1 MYMTYEMS
9 KPVLSADIIMYSLG
23 VFVILIG
30 IFIIIMMISSKHYLL
45 EINDQNI
52 LIKSVFYNTN
62 IALTDIEIDKV
73 KKINLNESDIK
84 IDSRLNGIGL
94 PGLLVG
100 WFSSSQGRMKLYV
113 SDKNEVVYLPTRL
126 NYTIMFST
134 NKADALIYEI
144 KNAVNN
150 N

>member
-9 KPVLSADIIMYSLG
+9 KPVLSADIIIYSLG

-100 WFSSSQGRMKLYV
+100 WFSSSQGRLKLYV
-113 SDKNEVVYLPTRL
+113 SDKNEVLYLPTRL

-134 NKADALIYEI
+134 NKADEIIYEI
-144 KNAVNN
+144 TNAVNN

>member
-9 KPVLSADIIMYSLG
+9 KPVLSADIIIYSLG

-100 WFSSSQGRMKLYV
+100 WFSSSQGRLKLYV
-113 SDKNEVVYLPTRL
+113 SDKNEVLYLPTRL

>member
-1 MYMTYEMS
+1 MTYEMS

-100 WFSSSQGRMKLYV
+100 WFSSSQGRLKLYV
-113 SDKNEVVYLPTRL
+113 SDKNEVLYLPTRL

-134 NKADALIYEI
+134 NKADEIIYEI
-144 KNAVNN
+144 TNAVNN

>member
-9 KPVLSADIIMYSLG
+9 KPVLSADIIIYSLG

-134 NKADALIYEI
+134 NKADEIIYEI
-144 KNAVNN
+144 TNAVNN

>member
-1 MYMTYEMS
+1 MTYEMS
-9 KPVLSADIIMYSLG
+9 KPVLSADIIIYSLG

>member
-1 MYMTYEMS
+1 MS

-134 NKADALIYEI
+134 NKADEIIYEI
-144 KNAVNN
+144 TNAVNN

>member
-1 MYMTYEMS
+1 MTYEMS
-9 KPVLSADIIMYSLG
+9 KPVLSADIIIYSLG

-100 WFSSSQGRMKLYV
+100 WFSSSQGRLKLYV
-113 SDKNEVVYLPTRL
+113 SDKNEVLYLPTRL

-134 NKADALIYEI
+134 NKADEIIYEI
-144 KNAVNN
+144 TNAVNN